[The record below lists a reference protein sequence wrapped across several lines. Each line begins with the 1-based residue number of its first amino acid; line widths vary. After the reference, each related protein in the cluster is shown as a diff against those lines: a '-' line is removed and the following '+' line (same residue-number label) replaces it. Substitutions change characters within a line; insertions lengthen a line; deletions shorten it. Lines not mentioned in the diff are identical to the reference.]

1 MIYKEYLQEFSD
13 SVANTIYRGGKK
25 KKKMKLP
32 SGEI

>member
-25 KKKMKLP
+25 KKDET
-32 SGEI
+32 S